1 MRGAHGRCW
10 LAVPHLKI
18 YLDIH
23 SGPGVGA
30 TEPAVTT
37 YRQLAEALHQ
47 VDDNLHARLA
57 KLRTG
62 WQGKAAMHTA
72 HALAPLAAWAADT
85 RVAMAAEAE
94 ATQECADAYADA
106 RNHVPPPQFL
116 PTKPVTAVAWLPA
129 LVDNRIDYEPVEVE
143 VDAAHAEAARAMEVY
158 EERVDTALAE
168 LPPLLNPPRLDISIV
183 APGSLLSGLSL
194 KDPLGLNASVSVS
207 GAGHPVAHPHPHQ
220 PVAPVH
226 SILPEPAPVPLAD
239 QRQSTPRSSTVDR
252 SQIWS
257 ATGDGTPAEER
268 RQQQQN
274 PPRPG
279 NMVRAVPEPRV
290 EKSTVDRR
298 RAEAEPEQAGIGLRD
313 GVLGYH
319 PAPRTSPEAEEDT
332 PVVIGPSPVL

>member
-37 YRQLAEALHQ
+37 YRKLAEALHQ

-62 WQGKAAMHTA
+62 WQGEAAAHTA

-85 RVAMAAEAE
+85 KVAMTTEAE

-116 PTKPVTAVAWLPA
+116 PAKPVTAVAWLPA
-129 LVDNRIDYEPVEVE
+129 LVGNRIDYEPVEVQ

-158 EERVDTALAE
+158 QERVDTALAE

-183 APGSLLSGLSL
+183 APGSLLSGLSVR
-194 KDPLGLNASVSVS
+194 DPLGLNASVSVS
-207 GAGHPVAHPHPHQ
+207 AAGHPALHPHQ

-226 SILPEPAPVPLAD
+226 TIIPDPAPAPLAD
-239 QRQSTPRSSTVDR
+239 QRQPTPRSSTVDK
-252 SQIWS
+252 SQVWS
-257 ATGDGTPAEER
+257 TVGDGNPADDH

-279 NMVRAVPEPRV
+279 TMVRAVPEQRV

-298 RAEAEPEQAGIGLRD
+298 RADARPEEAGFGLRD

-332 PVVIGPSPVL
+332 PAVIGSSPAL